1 METLPKKQP
10 VSFSAAINEVEQQQ
24 LPISKPDEH
33 ALRRSM
39 LHPPRPCR
47 YDLDSLIAFQGICWD
62 ISAFV
67 AMELSAIPW
76 LAFVEGGQYVIF
88 TLYGISI
95 HVGP

>member
-1 METLPKKQP
+1 
-10 VSFSAAINEVEQQQ
+10 
-24 LPISKPDEH
+24 
-33 ALRRSM
+33 M
-39 LHPPRPCR
+39 LHPPRPHR
-47 YDLDSLIAFQGICWD
+47 YDLDNLIAFQGICWD

-76 LAFVEGGQYVIF
+76 LAFVEGGEYVTF